1 MGYIKKTIRQL
12 SKDAGG
18 KRLARKEAE
27 AWFETSKKKMNEKS
41 VAKTTTRFLPG
52 KIYVFRYDDPKYKD
66 VLEWW
71 DRNPVV
77 LALNSKDSNDLGIN
91 LNLLPV
97 DVKEELLDFVYDRL
111 EGSIKNKT
119 MGSGAGNA
127 LAQGHIT
134 LTYDGA
140 SAFLER
146 FGFDFAIRR
155 YIPSRKASQ
164 AVVAYEEWPR
174 ITLCDFIDLNGA
186 SVGSIKSKFRNH
198 LKKKN
203 I

>member
-1 MGYIKKTIRQL
+1 MGYIKRTIRQL
-12 SKDAGG
+12 SKSAGG
-18 KRLARKEAE
+18 KALARREAE
-27 AWFETSKKKMNEKS
+27 QWFETSKKKINEKS
-41 VAKTTTRFLPG
+41 VAKTATRFLPG

-66 VLEWW
+66 TLEWW

-77 LALNSKDSNDLGIN
+77 LALNSKDGNDLGIN

-97 DVKEELLDFVYDRL
+97 EVKEELLDFVYDRL

-119 MGSGAGNA
+119 MGSSAYNA
-127 LAQGHIT
+127 IAQGHIT
-134 LTYDGA
+134 LTYEGA

-155 YIPSRKASQ
+155 YIPSRKANQ

-186 SVGSIKSKFRNH
+186 SVGSIKRKFRNY
-198 LKKKN
+198 LGKKN

>member
-12 SKDAGG
+12 SKEAGS

-27 AWFETSKKKMNEKS
+27 TWFETSRKKMNEKA
-41 VAKTTTRFLPG
+41 VAKTSARFLPG

-66 VLEWW
+66 TLEWW
-71 DRNPVV
+71 DKNPVV

-91 LNLLPV
+91 LNLLPIM
-97 DVKEELLDFVYDRL
+97 VKEELLDFVYDRL
-111 EGSIKNKT
+111 EGSIKSKT
-119 MGSGAGNA
+119 MGTGANNA
-127 LAQGHIT
+127 IAQGHLS
-134 LTYDGA
+134 LTYEGA
-140 SAFLER
+140 SAFLEQ
-146 FGFDFAIRR
+146 FGFDFAIRK
-155 YIPSRKASQ
+155 YIPNRKANQ

-186 SVGSIKSKFRNH
+186 TVGSIKWRFRNN
-198 LKKKN
+198 LGKKN

>member
-1 MGYIKKTIRQL
+1 MGYIKKTIKQL
-12 SKDAGG
+12 SKEAGG
-18 KRLARKEAE
+18 KRLARKQAE
-27 AWFETSKKKMNEKS
+27 QWFKTSKKEMNEKA

-66 VLEWW
+66 ALEWW

-77 LALNSKDSNDLGIN
+77 LALSSKDSNDLGIN

-119 MGSGAGNA
+119 MGSRAGNA

-155 YIPSRKASQ
+155 YIPSRKANQ

-186 SVGSIKSKFRNH
+186 SVGSIKSRFRNH

>member
-1 MGYIKKTIRQL
+1 MGYIKRTIRQL
-12 SKDAGG
+12 SRDAGG
-18 KRLARKEAE
+18 KRLARREAE
-27 AWFETSKKKMNEKS
+27 EWFETSRKKMNEKS
-41 VAKTTTRFLPG
+41 VAKTATRFLPG

-66 VLEWW
+66 SLEWW

-91 LNLLPV
+91 LNLLPIM
-97 DVKEELLDFVYDRL
+97 VKEELLDFVYDRL

-119 MGSGAGNA
+119 MGSSAGNA
-127 LAQGHIT
+127 IAQGHIT
-134 LTYDGA
+134 LTYEGA
-140 SAFLER
+140 SSFLER
-146 FGFDFAIRR
+146 FGFDFAIRK
-155 YIPSRKASQ
+155 YIPSRKANQ

-186 SVGSIKSKFRNH
+186 TVGSIKWRFRNY
-198 LKKKN
+198 LGKKN

>member
-1 MGYIKKTIRQL
+1 MGYIKKTIKQL
-12 SKDAGG
+12 SRDAGG
-18 KRLARKEAE
+18 KRLARREAE
-27 AWFETSKKKMNEKS
+27 EWFETSKKKMNEKS
-41 VAKTTTRFLPG
+41 VAKTSTRFLPG
-52 KIYVFRYDDPKYKD
+52 KIYVFRYDPKYKD
-66 VLEWW
+66 TLEWW

-97 DVKEELLDFVYDRL
+97 VVKEELLDFVYDRL
-111 EGSIKNKT
+111 EGSIKNQT
-119 MGSGAGNA
+119 MGLNSGNA
-127 LAQGHIT
+127 LTQGHIT

-140 SAFLER
+140 AAFLER

-155 YIPSRKASQ
+155 YIPNRKNSQ

-186 SVGSIKSKFRNH
+186 SAGSIKWRFRNH
-198 LKKKN
+198 LRKKN